1 LINYINDKYAKPSN
15 IPIWITENGFP
26 VEDESKLPLARQRED
41 DLRQKYFGEYL
52 KELVEAV
59 RDDKVNIGGYMAWSL
74 LEYVSCYTWWEEKLM
89 KSNLE
94 WIMGYKPRFGLT
106 VVDRKDG
113 CKRYPKQSA
122 YLLRDI
128 FAHVKAQ

>member
-1 LINYINDKYAKPSN
+1 MKVPWGFRKLINYINDKYAKPSN

-26 VEDESKLPLARQRED
+26 VEDESKLPLGQQRED

-74 LEYVSCYTWWEEKLM
+74 LE
-89 KSNLE
+89 
-94 WIMGYKPRFGLT
+94 
-106 VVDRKDG
+106 
-113 CKRYPKQSA
+113 
-122 YLLRDI
+122 
-128 FAHVKAQ
+128 

>member
-74 LEYVSCYTWWEEKLM
+74 LEYVSCYT
-89 KSNLE
+89 
-94 WIMGYKPRFGLT
+94 
-106 VVDRKDG
+106 
-113 CKRYPKQSA
+113 
-122 YLLRDI
+122 
-128 FAHVKAQ
+128 